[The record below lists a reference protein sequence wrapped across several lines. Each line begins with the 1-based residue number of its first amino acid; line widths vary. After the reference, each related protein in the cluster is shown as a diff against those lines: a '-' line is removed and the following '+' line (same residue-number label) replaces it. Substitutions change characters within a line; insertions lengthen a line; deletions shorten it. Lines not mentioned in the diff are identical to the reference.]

1 MANATGKTVDKTFLS
16 IDNAEDRGFIHR
28 DYIAHCLRWTHVIK
42 RLYERKTYQT
52 ARILDIG
59 CGRELPFA
67 KTLYSSKLAP
77 AMYFGVDVGPI
88 LDEEVAKI
96 AKTQK
101 FPHKLWENC
110 NFLELDYQDVMMQ
123 VITTDVECDVLPNL
137 VTCFEVLEHVE
148 PKMMFDM
155 LEHMKKLTS
164 PDARFFIST
173 PCWNRI
179 DCAANHVNEMLYESL
194 GAGFERHG
202 FVVENVYGTFASI
215 RDYEHLL
222 GQRGLVQ
229 DMRDDDSPR
238 IQPGTRTLATVFD
251 QLREYYDTNF
261 LSCIFAPLFPAQSRN
276 CLWELRKATDDDSD
290 EQVKFTKIEAIQ
302 QPWSSSANWKDM
314 SL

>member
-1 MANATGKTVDKTFLS
+1 MNEAGKTIDKTFLS

-42 RLYERKTYQT
+42 RLYERKTYTT

-77 AMYFGVDVGPI
+77 AMYYGVDVGPI

-101 FPHKLWENC
+101 FPHKLWENT
-110 NFLELDYQDVMMQ
+110 NFLELEQD
-123 VITTDVECDVLPNL
+123 DVGEREIVGHVDNEVVRNLPNL

-155 LEHMKKLTS
+155 LEHIKQLTS

-173 PCWNRI
+173 PCWNRV

-215 RDYEHLL
+215 RDYEDRLRDLPFEL
-222 GQRGLVQ
+222 GELK
-229 DMRDDDSPR
+229 M
-238 IQPGTRTLATVFD
+238 VFNK
-251 QLREYYDTNF
+251 LREYYDTNF

-276 CLWELRKATDDDSD
+276 CLWELRKDKLQHTPW
-290 EQVKFTKIEAIQ
+290 KFPKIESIK
-302 QPWSSSANWKDM
+302 QPWSSSTKWEDM
-314 SL
+314 KL

>member
-1 MANATGKTVDKTFLS
+1 MNEAGKTVDKTFLS

-42 RLYERKTYQT
+42 RLYERKTYQS

-77 AMYFGVDVGPI
+77 AIYLGVDVGPI

-101 FPHKLWENC
+101 FAHKLWENT
-110 NFLELDYQDVMMQ
+110 NFLELCEVDLCIAGDPLQS
-123 VITTDVECDVLPNL
+123 LPNL

-155 LEHMKKLTS
+155 LEHMKRLTTT
-164 PDARFFIST
+164 DARFFIST
-173 PCWNRI
+173 PCWNRV

-194 GAGFERHG
+194 GAGFERYG

-215 RDYEHLL
+215 RDYEANINAA
-222 GQRGLVQ
+222 GYGGL
-229 DMRDDDSPR
+229 
-238 IQPGTRTLATVFD
+238 FN

-276 CLWELRKATDDDSD
+276 CLWELRKAKKGVESGPW
-290 EQVKFTKIEAIQ
+290 KFPRIESIQ
-302 QPWSSSANWKDM
+302 RPWSSSEKWQDM

>member
-1 MANATGKTVDKTFLS
+1 MANARGKTVDKTYLS
-16 IDNAEDRGFIHR
+16 IDTAEDRGFIHR
-28 DYIAHCLRWTHVIK
+28 DYLSHCLRWTHVLK
-42 RLYERKTYQT
+42 RMCERKCYQT

-67 KTLYSSKLAP
+67 KTLYSSKLIP
-77 AMYFGVDVGPI
+77 AAYFGCDVGPI
-88 LDEEVAKI
+88 EDAAVQAI
-96 AKTQK
+96 ARTQK
-101 FPHKLWENC
+101 FPHKLWEEC
-110 NFLELDYQDVMMQ
+110 NFLELTVDDVKGNS
-123 VITTDVECDVLPNL
+123 VETLPNI
-137 VTCFEVLEHVE
+137 VICFEVLEHVE

-215 RDYEHLL
+215 RDYQGEL
-222 GQRGLVQ
+222 GKGLVSTELFN
-229 DMRDDDSPR
+229 R
-238 IQPGTRTLATVFD
+238 
-251 QLREYYDTNF
+251 LREYYDTNF
-261 LSCIFAPLFPAQSRN
+261 LSCVFAPLFPAQSRN
-276 CLWELRKATDDDSD
+276 CLWELSKLNDKTPLNF
-290 EQVKFTKIEAIQ
+290 QTKFKIIEETA
-302 QPWSSSANWKDM
+302 QPWSSSAQWKDM

>member
-1 MANATGKTVDKTFLS
+1 MNEHGKTIDKTFLS

-52 ARILDIG
+52 ARILDVG

-77 AMYFGVDVGPI
+77 AIYLGVDAGPI

-101 FPHKLWENC
+101 FPHKLWENT
-110 NFLELDYQDVMMQ
+110 NFLELDK
-123 VITTDVECDVLPNL
+123 TDVDAYTDKDAGGDGLPNL

-155 LEHMKKLTS
+155 LEHMKQLTS
-164 PDARFFIST
+164 DDARFFIST
-173 PCWNRI
+173 PCWNRV
-179 DCAANHVNEMLYESL
+179 DCAVNHVNEMLYESL

-202 FVVENVYGTFASI
+202 FIVENVYGTFASI

-222 GQRGLVQ
+222 DPARQGV
-229 DMRDDDSPR
+229 DVDHCE
-238 IQPGTRTLATVFD
+238 ATHLNDIFN

-261 LSCIFAPLFPAQSRN
+261 LSCVFAPLFPAQSRN
-276 CLWELRKATDDDSD
+276 CLWELRKAKQIEYDRPDLK
-290 EQVKFTKIEAIQ
+290 KFRSIAEIE
-302 QPWSSSANWKDM
+302 QPWSSSTKWEDM